1 MNKDILLIPC
11 GTKVQINQSNIEG
24 YVSAITIRY
33 NSVVYEVT
41 FIIGVEI
48 NREWFY
54 EEQFTTIEKQ
64 ELNSKK
70 QVGFKT
76 K

>member
-1 MNKDILLIPC
+1 MIDILLIPC